1 MSLANCKLLHYASP
15 VTRPRRRRR
24 SDCPVHYALAAF
36 GDPWTLLIVRD
47 LMFKRRATYT
57 DFLRAEEGI
66 ATNILAERL
75 ARIEEEGIA
84 VRDPDTARYRLTEK
98 GIALMPVLLEMMAW
112 SASYDPG
119 TAESPAFIERIRT
132 DREALV
138 AELTRSLRN
147 AKPEGSRP

>member
-1 MSLANCKLLHYASP
+1 M
-15 VTRPRRRRR
+15 TRPRRQRR
-24 SDCPVHYALAAF
+24 SACPVHYALTAF

-66 ATNILAERL
+66 ATNILADRL
-75 ARIEEEGIA
+75 VRLEADGLA

-112 SASYDPG
+112 SASFDQS
-119 TAESPAFIERIRT
+119 TAASPAFIERIRT
-132 DREALV
+132 DREGLV

-147 AKPEGSRP
+147 AATEGPPS